1 MLDGNNVYG
10 KDLLH
15 DSYKKSASTKNKLSF
30 HTQLGVHLY
39 NSVDEAEAIGPALP
53 KRAEIET
60 LNMAGNSPAWPGWTN
75 ETSWAAR

>member
-15 DSYKKSASTKNKLSF
+15 DSYKKSASAKNKLSF

-39 NSVDEAEAIGPALP
+39 NSVDEAEAIEPALP

-60 LNMAGNSPAWPGWTN
+60 QNMAGNSLAWLN
-75 ETSWAAR
+75 E